1 MTRTTQRRTPKRK
14 PSRSTTRPTRTPALR
29 LVERIRP
36 GRVLAAQARIASGY
50 YERPEVKEYLLEA
63 LLQELRR
70 H

>member
-1 MTRTTQRRTPKRK
+1 MTRTTQRRTRTGST
-14 PSRSTTRPTRTPALR
+14 SRLARWLASPDADR
-29 LVERIRP
+29 VRP

-50 YERPEVKEYLLEA
+50 YDRPEVKDYLLEV

>member
-1 MTRTTQRRTPKRK
+1 MTRISQRRTRKRS
-14 PSRSTTRPTRTPALR
+14 SRLDRGPVLR
-29 LVERIRP
+29 GSERIRP

-50 YERPEVKEYLLEA
+50 YERADVKDYLLEV

>member
-1 MTRTTQRRTPKRK
+1 MTRTTQRRTRK
-14 PSRSTTRPTRTPALR
+14 LGSTRPVRPSAAGDAA
-29 LVERIRP
+29 RIRP

-50 YERPEVKEYLLEA
+50 YERPEVKDFLLEA

>member
-1 MTRTTQRRTPKRK
+1 MTRTTQRSPRKRRT
-14 PSRSTTRPTRTPALR
+14 SRLDRWRIGRDSD
-29 LVERIRP
+29 RIRP

-50 YERPEVKEYLLEA
+50 YDRPEVRDYLLEA

>member
-1 MTRTTQRRTPKRK
+1 MTRTTQRRTRK
-14 PSRSTTRPTRTPALR
+14 RSTSRADRWLASR
-29 LVERIRP
+29 DSDRIRP

-50 YERPEVKEYLLEA
+50 YERPEVQDYLLEA

>member
-1 MTRTTQRRTPKRK
+1 MTRTTQRRTRK
-14 PSRSTTRPTRTPALR
+14 RSTSRPDPR
-29 LVERIRP
+29 LVSRDADRIRP

-50 YERPEVKEYLLEA
+50 YERPEVKDYLLEA

>member
-1 MTRTTQRRTPKRK
+1 MTRTTQRRARKR
-14 PSRSTTRPTRTPALR
+14 PSSRPVLR
-29 LVERIRP
+29 VIQRIRP

-50 YERPEVKEYLLEA
+50 YERPEVKDFLLEA

>member
-1 MTRTTQRRTPKRK
+1 MTRTTQRRTRKR
-14 PSRSTTRPTRTPALR
+14 RPDGWPASADSD
-29 LVERIRP
+29 RIRP

-50 YERPEVKEYLLEA
+50 YDRPEVKDFLIEA